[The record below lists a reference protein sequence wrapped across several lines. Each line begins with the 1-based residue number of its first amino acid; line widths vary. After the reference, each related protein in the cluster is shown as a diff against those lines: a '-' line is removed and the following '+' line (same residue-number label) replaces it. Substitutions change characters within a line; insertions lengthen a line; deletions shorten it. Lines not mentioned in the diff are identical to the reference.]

1 MIPCIHLL
9 GMVIQEDMADTKVSG
24 RGAGM
29 YSVGQGYDS
38 LYAPVGYGN
47 PGGYGRYK
55 GNVAWKYTENNY

>member
-9 GMVIQEDMADTKVSG
+9 GMVIQEDMEDTKVSG

-38 LYAPVGYGN
+38 LYTPVGYGN
-47 PGGYGRYK
+47 PGI
-55 GNVAWKYTENNY
+55 VANLQQ